1 MNTPFETQLT
11 EWRRELH
18 TWPELSGKEEA
29 TTARLRAWLQAAEI
43 TLLDYP
49 LQTGLVAE
57 IGQGDA
63 LIALRADIDALP
75 VHEASGLAFHSRR
88 PGVMHACG
96 HDVHCAVMLGAALL
110 LKQQEAQLNGRVR
123 ILFQPAEEIAAGARQ
138 FIDAGVLEG
147 VQAIF
152 GMHNEPGLPTGVFA
166 TRGGAF
172 YANADKF
179 IIRVNGKGAH
189 AAHPEEG
196 VDAIVAASQIIQGL
210 QSLTSRSFNTLD
222 SLVLSITRID
232 AGKTWNVL
240 PGSVEFGG
248 TARTH
253 DLGVRAG
260 LEARVRALVTHFAE
274 AAGAQATLSWHA
286 GPPVLVNDEQWAR
299 VASEVAEQ
307 AGYRVQTA
315 DLHLGGEDFAF
326 YLQQIPGAFVSI
338 GSASAFG
345 LHHSAFNPDEAL
357 MAPAARYFAQLAQ
370 HALQQLNARCRDA
383 ILT

>member
-1 MNTPFETQLT
+1 MSTFDSQLIA
-11 EWRRELH
+11 WRRELH
-18 TWPELSGKEEA
+18 TWPELSGHEEA

-43 TLLDYP
+43 SLPDYP
-49 LQTGLVAE
+49 LNTGLVAE
-57 IGQGDA
+57 IGQGES

-75 VHEASGLAFHSRR
+75 VHEASGLAFHSRH

-96 HDVHCAVMLGAALL
+96 HDVHSAVMLGAALL
-110 LKQQEAQLNGRVR
+110 LKQHEAELKGRVR

-179 IIRVNGKGAH
+179 IIRVSGKGAH

-222 SLVLSITRID
+222 SLVLSITRIA

-286 GPPVLVNDEQWAR
+286 GPPVLVNDPEWAR
-299 VASEVAEQ
+299 FSSEIAGL

-326 YLQQIPGAFVSI
+326 YLQQTPGAFVSI
-338 GSASAFG
+338 GSASPFG

-357 MAPAARYFAQLAQ
+357 IAPAARYFAQLAQ
-370 HALQQLNARCRDA
+370 HALQRLSARCCDA
-383 ILT
+383 ILI

>member
-1 MNTPFETQLT
+1 MSTFDSQLIA
-11 EWRRELH
+11 WRRELH
-18 TWPELSGKEEA
+18 TWPELSGHEEA

-43 TLLDYP
+43 SLPDYP
-49 LQTGLVAE
+49 LNTGLVAE
-57 IGQGDA
+57 IGQGES

-75 VHEASGLAFHSRR
+75 VHEASGLAFHSRH

-96 HDVHCAVMLGAALL
+96 HDVHSAVMLGAALL
-110 LKQQEAQLNGRVR
+110 LKQHEAELKGRVR

-179 IIRVNGKGAH
+179 IIRVSGKGAH

-286 GPPVLVNDEQWAR
+286 GPPVLVNDPEWAR
-299 VASEVAEQ
+299 FSSEIAGL

-326 YLQQIPGAFVSI
+326 YLQQTFGAFVSI
-338 GSASAFG
+338 GSASPFG

-357 MAPAARYFAQLAQ
+357 IAPAARYFAQLAQ
-370 HALQQLNARCRDA
+370 HALQRLSARCCDA
-383 ILT
+383 ILI

>member
-1 MNTPFETQLT
+1 MSTFDSQLIA
-11 EWRRELH
+11 WRRELH
-18 TWPELSGKEEA
+18 TWPELSGHEEA

-43 TLLDYP
+43 SLPDYP
-49 LQTGLVAE
+49 LNTGLVAE
-57 IGQGDA
+57 IGQGES

-75 VHEASGLAFHSRR
+75 VHEASGLAFHSRH

-96 HDVHCAVMLGAALL
+96 HDVHSAVMLGAALL
-110 LKQQEAQLNGRVR
+110 LKQHEAELKGRVR

-152 GMHNEPGLPTGVFA
+152 GMRNEPGLPTGVFA

-179 IIRVNGKGAH
+179 IIRVSGKGAH

-286 GPPVLVNDEQWAR
+286 GPPVLVNDPEWAR
-299 VASEVAEQ
+299 FSSEIAGL

-326 YLQQIPGAFVSI
+326 YLQQTPGAFVSI
-338 GSASAFG
+338 GSASPFG

-357 MAPAARYFAQLAQ
+357 IAPAARYFAQLAQ
-370 HALQQLNARCRDA
+370 HALQRLSARCCDA
-383 ILT
+383 ILI

>member
-1 MNTPFETQLT
+1 MSTPFETQLIA
-11 EWRRELH
+11 WRRELH
-18 TWPELSGKEEA
+18 SWPELSGKEEA

-43 TLLDYP
+43 PLLNYP
-49 LQTGLVAE
+49 LTTGLVAE
-57 IGQGDA
+57 IGQGKS

-75 VHEASGLAFHSRR
+75 VHEASGLSYHSRR

-96 HDVHCAVMLGAALL
+96 HDVHSAVMLGAALL
-110 LKQQEAQLNGRVR
+110 LKQHEAQLNGRVR

-138 FIDAGVLEG
+138 FIAAGVLDG

-152 GMHNEPGLPTGVFA
+152 GMHNEPGLPTGTLA
-166 TRGGAF
+166 TRSGAF

-179 IIRVNGKGAH
+179 IIRVSGKGAH

-196 VDAIVAASQIIQGL
+196 VDTIVAASQIIQGL

-253 DLGVRAG
+253 DRDVRAG

-274 AAGAQATLSWHA
+274 AAGAEATLSWHA
-286 GPPVLVNDEQWAR
+286 GPPVLINDPEWAR
-299 VASEVAEQ
+299 FSSEIAEQ
-307 AGYRVQTA
+307 TGYRVQTA

-326 YLQQIPGAFVSI
+326 YLQKLPGAFVSI
-338 GSASAFG
+338 GSASEYG
-345 LHHSAFNPDEAL
+345 LHHAAFNPDEAL
-357 MAPAARYFAQLAQ
+357 IAPAARYFALLAQ
-370 HALQQLNARCRDA
+370 RALQQLNARCRDA

>member
-1 MNTPFETQLT
+1 MSSTDQLIA
-11 EWRRELH
+11 WRRELH
-18 TWPELSGKEEA
+18 QHPELSNHEFQ
-29 TTARLRAWLQAAEI
+29 TTERITRWLRQGDIRLL
-43 TLLDYP
+43 P
-49 LQTGLVAE
+49 LPLKTGVVAE
-57 IGQGDA
+57 IGHGDPV
-63 LIALRADIDALP
+63 IALRADIDALP
-75 VHEASGLAFHSRR
+75 IDEAVDHPWTSQQ

-96 HDVHCAVMLGAALL
+96 HDVHSAVMLGAALL
-110 LKQQEAQLNGRVR
+110 LKQHETALKGRVR

-179 IIRVNGKGAH
+179 IIRVSGKGAH

-222 SLVLSITRID
+222 SLVLSVTRID

-253 DLGVRAG
+253 DLEVRAG
-260 LEARVRALVTHFAE
+260 LEARVRALVIHFAE
-274 AAGAQATLSWHA
+274 SAGAQATLSWHA
-286 GPPVLVNDEQWAR
+286 GPPVLVNDPEWAR
-299 VASEVAEQ
+299 FSSEIAEQ

-326 YLQQIPGAFVSI
+326 YLQQTPGAFVSI
-338 GSASAFG
+338 GSASPFG

-357 MAPAARYFAQLAQ
+357 IAPAARYFAQLAQ
-370 HALQQLNARCRDA
+370 HALQRLSARCCDA